1 MNADDSPRLFC
12 QRLFYRSRID
22 LPCVRKT
29 INEYW
34 LRADVGDAPC
44 ACDKRMRRHDNLV
57 SRSYPERKKCEVKRG
72 RAASETACV
81 LCTAICSK
89 FFFEDLDEFAAGK
102 RRFRYHRLYRRHE
115 LAPKRCML
123 PLKIKKRDTIHTF
136 TKVALRH
143 LPV

>member
-44 ACDKRMRRHDNLV
+44 ACDKRMRRHDDLV
-57 SRSYPERKKCEVKRG
+57 FRPHAERKESKVKCG
-72 RAASETACV
+72 RAAPDSARV
-81 LCTAICSK
+81 LCAAV
-89 FFFEDLDEFAAGK
+89 FGELLFEHLNKFAAGK

-123 PLKIKKRDTIHTF
+123 PLKIKKRDAIHTF